1 MTSINGID
9 SPEEDQN
16 KPEPET
22 ESQPPFEPKRIIH
35 LSKPLTDIGEKPSWL
50 GTIFRRKI
58 DLDPI
63 DNDEEKDEDKE
74 EVVEEN
80 VPTIQ
85 PDPYSEQG
93 EPEST
98 PTRGDRTIPDLT
110 DKKINPGLRLRAL
123 LSGGKTPPA
132 QVPESKSQPPDKQ
145 TGPRLIYLYIAV
157 GISLLANAILV
168 VALVMMS
175 NRINSL
181 TPNMNDLLSGLY
193 GNFTG
198 MDAASI
204 TTTITV
210 QTQVPMNFTLP
221 IEQNTNVLLTEDL
234 AIPHAYVVINS
245 GGLSINA
252 PASITLPA
260 GTSLPVALNVA
271 VPVQISIP
279 LTLQV
284 PVNIPLSQTGLHQSL
299 IGLQETVRS
308 YYCQVDKN
316 AHDSQGVY
324 LCQPSDNSTPN
335 P

>member
-1 MTSINGID
+1 MSSLNVND

-16 KPEPET
+16 KPEPDE
-22 ESQPPFEPKRIIH
+22 ESQPAFEPKRIIH

-50 GTIFRRKI
+50 GTIFRHKI
-58 DLDPI
+58 DSDSM
-63 DNDEEKDEDKE
+63 DNDEDEGEGEDE
-74 EVVEEN
+74 
-80 VPTIQ
+80 PTIQ
-85 PDPYSEQG
+85 PDPYSEPS

-98 PTRGDRTIPDLT
+98 PTRGDRTIPDLS

-132 QVPESKSQPPDKQ
+132 QVPESEAQPPTKQ
-145 TGPRLIYLYIAV
+145 TGPRLVYLYFAV

-168 VALVMMS
+168 IALIMMS
-175 NRINSL
+175 GRINSL
-181 TPNMNDLLSGLY
+181 KTNMNGLLSGLY
-193 GNFTG
+193 GNFNGLDT
-198 MDAASI
+198 ASI
-204 TTTITV
+204 STTITV

-221 IEQNTNVLLTEDL
+221 IQQNTDVLLTENL

-260 GTSLPVALNVA
+260 GTNLPVALNVA
-271 VPVQISIP
+271 VPVQVSIP
-279 LTLQV
+279 LTLQI
-284 PVNIPLSQTGLHQSL
+284 PVNIPLSQTGLHQPL

-308 YYCQVDKN
+308 YYCQIDKN
-316 AHDSQGVY
+316 AQDSQGIY
-324 LCQPSDNSTPN
+324 LCQNSNNSTPT

>member
-1 MTSINGID
+1 MTSINGKD

-16 KPEPET
+16 KPEPEA
-22 ESQPPFEPKRIIH
+22 ESKPPFEPKRVIH

-58 DLDPI
+58 DSNPMD
-63 DNDEEKDEDKE
+63 DNEDKDKDKDEEAA
-74 EVVEEN
+74 
-80 VPTIQ
+80 TIQ
-85 PDPYSEQG
+85 PDVYSEQG

-98 PTRGDRTIPDLT
+98 PTRGDRTVPDLT

-123 LSGGKTPPA
+123 LSGGKNPPV
-132 QVPESKSQPPDKQ
+132 QIPEGESKLPAKQ
-145 TGPRLIYLYIAV
+145 IGPRLIYLYIAV

-168 VALVMMS
+168 IGLVMMS

-181 TPNMNDLLSGLY
+181 KTNMNGLLSGLY
-193 GNFTG
+193 GNFNS

-204 TTTITV
+204 STTITI

-221 IEQNTNVLLTEDL
+221 VEQNTNIVLTENL
-234 AIPHAYVVINS
+234 AIPRAYVVINS

-260 GTSLPVALNVA
+260 GTNLPVALNVA

-279 LTLQV
+279 MTLQI
-284 PVNIPLSQTGLHQSL
+284 PVNIPLSQTGLHQPL

-316 AHDSQGVY
+316 AQDSQGIY
-324 LCQPSDNSTPN
+324 LCQPGDNSTPT